1 MNILRFTND
10 HWQFTVADAS
20 AVRQYHIHD
29 LGGENGYL
37 VLDNCGNRISIE
49 DSLPLAQISAQEHFN
64 NRG

>member
-10 HWQFTVADAS
+10 HWQFTVADVS
-20 AVRQYHIHD
+20 AVHQYHIHD
-29 LGGENGYL
+29 LGEDGYL
-37 VLDNCGNRISIE
+37 VLDNCGNCVSIE